1 MTSAT
6 GAALER
12 LALPLRWRNRLA
24 WSAAGVG
31 GAALVAGGLSW
42 LVRIDVLVSPA
53 WVLWAWIL
61 GLVGLGWA
69 GWRAWSQ
76 ERDLRAGPLASW
88 LEQNGPWRRGAL
100 VSLLDAPGRGT
111 SPGLLVVADQTHA
124 RTVTEVGPGA
134 LGTLHRAAGRRVGLM
149 LLVLAGGAGSLLSA
163 NPARGAVALLWHP
176 MRALDLLRAPVR
188 LAAERTEVD
197 RGDTVA
203 VSVDAPGRRDV
214 LLWTREPGVAWAAR
228 LVTLDTAGRAT
239 IPVGPLDTDLLI
251 RASGGG
257 RSSDTVRIH
266 VRLPAFLGRVDLTAE
281 YPAYLGMPSEPL
293 PVSGDTLLLPAGT
306 TIRST
311 GETTTPLQSGSWI
324 GPEGPVELTVEGPR
338 FSGRFAPVRSGVFR
352 LDLRTADGQQVAGN
366 PVEIPVQVVPDS
378 APAVDIPS
386 PGADTLLAV
395 DPIVML
401 VVDARDDHGLRSLGL
416 DLSRRSPGRSD
427 STLRVPL
434 SLPPGGA
441 DRAILPARL
450 VLAQLD
456 ARPGD
461 TVRYR
466 AWAVDNAPGG
476 QRGTSREYLLLV
488 PTARDERASQRE
500 ETSEAQRTLDSLVS
514 ESRALER
521 QAEDL
526 ARSQSRMAPDGGRP
540 DGQNRPLSFDE
551 ARRAEAVAQGEEQ
564 LLAEAE
570 KLEQSLKQLAEAAEQ
585 GGATDSAFARRLAEV
600 REELRRAL
608 SPELRKT
615 LEDLQKAIE
624 NLDAERTREAV
635 ERLAEAQKELREALE
650 RSREL
655 FRRAALEG
663 ELGGLEQEAKE
674 VAEAQEALAR
684 QLAAGDSTAA
694 SAQDELAA
702 RTDSLATGLD
712 KAADAMTGDSASA
725 AMQAGAERTREAAQ
739 AMRQA
744 SQAARQGKKAEAG
757 EAGEEAAGAMQEVQQ
772 AVEEQREAQ
781 QEEWRAEVMQ
791 ALDRALAETS
801 RLAKRQLQVAADLQ
815 RGGPVDDVLRDQ
827 ASVEEGVR
835 QLVEQMK
842 TAAGQNALVSPRIGT
857 TLAAAGQQMGR
868 ARGAISTASP
878 NVREA
883 GARAGEAIDALNA
896 AAYQMLRSRGDVS
909 GSSSGSGLAEALE
922 RMARMAQQQGAL
934 SQQAGGLLPMAGQGA
949 LEQQLQQM
957 AAEQR
962 ALSQEL
968 ERVRAM
974 GELSGAGELAAE
986 AEDLARRLEAGRLDA
1001 ETVARQERLFQRM
1014 LDAGRTLQGEEKDDE
1029 KERES
1034 RAAGE
1039 DPPRLPP
1046 DLDRRV
1052 RDLGWRWPSW
1062 DELMRYSP
1070 EERKLV
1076 ADYFRRLSGGRRAP

>member
-1 MTSAT
+1 MSAT
-6 GAALER
+6 GSALER
-12 LALPLRWRNRLA
+12 LALPLRRRSRLA
-24 WSAAGVG
+24 WSAAGAG
-31 GAALVAGGLSW
+31 GAALVAGGLAW
-42 LVRIDVLVSPA
+42 LVRMELILSPA
-53 WVLWAWIL
+53 WVLWAWAL
-61 GLVGLGWA
+61 GAGGVGFA
-69 GWRAWSQ
+69 AWRAWRQ
-76 ERDLRAGPLASW
+76 ERTLRVRPLARW
-88 LEQNGPWRRGAL
+88 MEECGAWRRGAL
-100 VSLLDAPGRGT
+100 LSLLDTPGAGT
-111 SPGLLVVADQTHA
+111 SPGLLGAADRTHA
-124 RTVTEVGPGA
+124 REVDEAGPDA
-134 LGTLHRAAGRRVGLM
+134 LASLHQGFRRRAGLM
-149 LLVLAGGAGSLLSA
+149 LVMLGVGAATLLSA

-188 LAAERTEVD
+188 LAAERTEAD
-197 RGDTVA
+197 RGDSVA
-203 VSVDAPGRRDV
+203 LFVEAPGRRDV

-228 LVTLDTAGRAT
+228 LVSLDTAGHAAV
-239 IPVGPLDTDLLI
+239 PVGPLDADLLV
-251 RASGGG
+251 RATGGG

-266 VRLPAFLGRVDLTAE
+266 VRVPAFLGRVDLTAE

-306 TIRST
+306 SIRST
-311 GETTTPLQSGSWI
+311 GESTTPLRSGTWI
-324 GPEGPVELTVEGPR
+324 GPDGPVELTVEGSR
-338 FSGRFAPVRSGVFR
+338 FSGRFDAARSGVYR
-352 LDLRTADGQQVAGN
+352 LDLRTADGQRVAGN
-366 PVEIPVQVVPDS
+366 PVEIPVQVLPDS
-378 APAVDIPS
+378 APVVEIPS
-386 PGADTLLAV
+386 PGADTMLAL
-395 DPIVML
+395 DPTVAL
-401 VVDARDDHGLRSLGL
+401 VVDARDDHALRALGL
-416 DLSRRSPGRSD
+416 DVSRRSPGRPD
-427 STLRVPL
+427 SSLRLLLP
-434 SLPPGGA
+434 LPPGGA
-441 DRAILPARL
+441 DRAILPARIVL
-450 VLAQLD
+450 VQLD

-461 TVRYR
+461 TVRYA

-476 QRGTSREYLLLV
+476 QRGRSREYLLLV

-500 ETSEAQRTLDSLVS
+500 ETSDARRTLDSLVS

-526 ARSQSRMAPDGGRP
+526 ARSQARTAPDGGRP
-540 DGQNRPLSFDE
+540 DNPNRALSFEE
-551 ARRAEAVAQGEEQ
+551 ARRAEAVAKGEEQ
-564 LLAEAE
+564 LIAEAE
-570 KLEQSLKQLAEAAEQ
+570 KLEQSLKQLTEAAEQ

-615 LEDLQKAIE
+615 LEVLQKAIE
-624 NLDAERTREAV
+624 NLDAERTRQALEQ
-635 ERLAEAQKELREALE
+635 LAEAQQELREALE

-674 VAEAQEALAR
+674 MAEAQDALAR
-684 QLAAGDSTAA
+684 QLAAGDSAA
-694 SAQDELAA
+694 TEAEEALAA
-702 RTDSLATGLD
+702 RADSLATGLD
-712 KAADAMTGDSASA
+712 KAAEAMTADSAEA
-725 AMQAGAERTREAAQ
+725 AMQAGAERAREAAES
-739 AMRQA
+739 MRQA
-744 SQAARQGKKAEAG
+744 SRAARQGQRAEAG
-757 EAGEEAAGAMQEVQQ
+757 KSGEEAAGAMKDVQQ
-772 AVEEQREAQ
+772 AVEEQRESQ
-781 QEEWRAEVMQ
+781 QEEWRAEVVR

-815 RGGPVDDVLRDQ
+815 RGGALEEVLRAQ

-868 ARGAISTASP
+868 TRGAISTASP

-922 RMARMAQQQGAL
+922 RMAQMAQQQGAL

-949 LEQQLQQM
+949 LQQQLQQM

-968 ERVRAM
+968 ERVRAL
-974 GELSGAGELAAE
+974 GELPGAGDLAAE

-1014 LDAGRTLQGEEKDDE
+1014 LDAGRTLRGEEKDDE

-1034 RAAGE
+1034 RRAGE
-1039 DPPRLPP
+1039 DPPLLPP

-1062 DELMRYSP
+1062 EDLLRYSP

-1076 ADYFRRLSGGRRAP
+1076 ADYFRRLSGGRRTP

>member
-1 MTSAT
+1 MSAT
-6 GAALER
+6 GSALER
-12 LALPLRWRNRLA
+12 LAHPLRWQNRLV

-31 GAALVAGGLSW
+31 AAALVAGGLAW
-42 LVRIDVLVSPA
+42 LVRMNLLTSPA
-53 WVLWAWIL
+53 WVLWAWTL
-61 GLVGLGWA
+61 GLGGGGLA
-69 GWRAWSQ
+69 IWRARRQ
-76 ERDLRAGPLASW
+76 GRALQARSLAAW
-88 LEQNGPWRRGAL
+88 LEQHGLWRRGAL
-100 VSLLDAPGRGT
+100 LSLLDPAGEGT
-111 SPGLLVVADQTHA
+111 SPGLLAAADGGHA
-124 RTVTEVGPGA
+124 REVEEAGPAA
-134 LGTLHRAAGRRVGLM
+134 LVPLHREFRRRTGRMLLMLAVGL
-149 LLVLAGGAGSLLSA
+149 AGLLSA
-163 NPARGAVALLWHP
+163 NPARGSVALLWHP

-188 LAAERTEVD
+188 LVAERTEAD
-197 RGDTVA
+197 RGESVA

-228 LVTLDTAGRAT
+228 LVSLDTAGRAT
-239 IPVGPLDTDLLI
+239 VQVGPLDTDLLV

-281 YPAYLGMPSEPL
+281 YPAYLGIPSEP
-293 PVSGDTLLLPAGT
+293 LLLPAGT
-306 TIRST
+306 ILRSS
-311 GETTTPLQSGSWI
+311 GETTTPLGSASWN
-324 GPEGPVELTVEGPR
+324 GPEGAANLTVDGAR
-338 FSGRFAPVRSGVFR
+338 FSGRFTPARSGVYR
-352 LDLRTADGQQVAGN
+352 LDLRTAEGRRVAGD
-366 PVEIPVQVVPDS
+366 PVEVPVRMVPDS
-378 APAVDIPS
+378 APVVEIPV
-386 PGADTLLAV
+386 PGADTMLALEPTV
-395 DPIVML
+395 PL
-401 VVDARDDHGLRSLGL
+401 VVDARDDHALRGLGI
-416 DLSRRSPGRSD
+416 DARRRGAGRPD
-427 STLRVPL
+427 SALRIPL
-434 SLPPGGA
+434 ALPPGGT
-441 DRAILPARL
+441 DRAILPTRL

-461 TVRYR
+461 TVAYV
-466 AWAVDNAPGG
+466 AWAIDNAPGG
-476 QRGTSREYLLLV
+476 QRGRSREYLLLV
-488 PTARDERASQRE
+488 PTARNERASQRE
-500 ETSEAQRTLDSLVS
+500 EISEAGRTLDSLVA

-526 ARSQSRMAPDGGRP
+526 ARSQSRIAPDGGRP
-540 DGQNRPLSFDE
+540 DNQSSALSFEE
-551 ARRAEAVAQGEEQ
+551 ARRAEAVAKGEEE
-564 LLAEAE
+564 LIAEAE
-570 KLEQSLKQLAEAAEQ
+570 KLGESLQQLAEAAER
-585 GGATDSAFARRLAEV
+585 GGATDTSFARRLAEV

-615 LEDLQKAIE
+615 LEALQKAIE
-624 NLDAERTREAV
+624 NLDAERTRQAV
-635 ERLAEAQKELREALE
+635 QQLAEAQQELREALE

-663 ELGGLEQEAKE
+663 ELGGLEQEARE

-684 QLAAGDSTAA
+684 QLASGDSAATAPEE
-694 SAQDELAA
+694 ELAV

-712 KAADAMTGDSASA
+712 KAAEAMTGDSAQTA
-725 AMQAGAERTREAAQ
+725 LQAGAERAREAA
-739 AMRQA
+739 ASMRQA
-744 SQAARQGKKAEAG
+744 AQAARQGKRAEAG
-757 EAGEEAAGAMQEVQQ
+757 DAGEEAAGAMQEVQQ
-772 AVEEQREAQ
+772 AVKEQRESQ
-781 QEEWRAEVMQ
+781 QEEWRAEVVQ

-815 RGGPVDDVLRDQ
+815 RGGPVDEVLRAQ

-857 TLAAAGQQMGR
+857 TPAAAGQQMGR

-878 NVREA
+878 NAREA

-922 RMARMAQQQGAL
+922 RMAQMAQQQGAL
-934 SQQAGGLLPMAGQGA
+934 SQQAGGLLPMAGQGV
-949 LEQQLQQM
+949 LQQQLQQM

-968 ERVRAM
+968 ERVRAL
-974 GELSGAGELAAE
+974 GELPGAGELAAE

-1034 RAAGE
+1034 RTAGD
-1039 DPPRLPP
+1039 DPPLLPP

-1062 DELMRYSP
+1062 EELLRYSP

-1076 ADYFRRLSGGRRAP
+1076 ADYFRRLSGGRRTP

>member
-1 MTSAT
+1 MSAT
-6 GAALER
+6 GSALDR
-12 LALPLRWRNRLA
+12 LAVPLRWRSRLA
-24 WSAAGVG
+24 WGAAGVG
-31 GAALVAGGLSW
+31 GAAFTAGGLAW
-42 LVRIDVLVSPA
+42 LVRMDLLVSPV
-53 WVLWAWIL
+53 WVLWAW
-61 GLVGLGWA
+61 GLGAGGIALA
-69 GWRAWSQ
+69 GWRAWQQ
-76 ERDLRAGPLASW
+76 ERALHARSLATR
-88 LEQNGPWRRGAL
+88 LEEDGIWRRGVL
-100 VSLLDAPGRGT
+100 RSLLDAPGAGT
-111 SPGLLVVADQTHA
+111 SSGLLVAADQTHA
-124 RTVTEVGPGA
+124 REVDEAGPGA
-134 LGTLHRAAGRRVGLM
+134 LASLHRAVRRRVGLM
-149 LLVLAGGAGSLLSA
+149 LLVLAVGIASLLSA
-163 NPARGAVALLWHP
+163 HPARGAVALLWHP

-197 RGDTVA
+197 RGDTVT
-203 VSVDAPGRRDV
+203 VVVDAPGRRDV

-239 IPVGPLDTDLLI
+239 VPVGPLDTDLLV

-281 YPAYLGMPSEPL
+281 YPTYLGMPSEPL

-311 GETTTPLQSGSWI
+311 GEATTPLRSGSWT
-324 GPEGPVELTVEGPR
+324 GPDGPVELTVEGTR
-338 FSGRFAPVRSGVFR
+338 FSGRFDPARSGVFR
-352 LDLRTADGQQVAGN
+352 LDLRTVDGQQVAGD
-366 PVEIPVQVVPDS
+366 PVEIPVQVLPDS
-378 APAVDIPS
+378 APVVEIPS
-386 PGADTLLAV
+386 PGVDTMLAV
-395 DPIVML
+395 EPTVAL
-401 VVDARDDHGLRSLGL
+401 VVDARDDHGLRALGL
-416 DLSRRSPGRSD
+416 DVSRRSPGRPD
-427 STLRVPL
+427 STMRVPL
-434 SLPPGGA
+434 SLPAGGA

-450 VLAQLD
+450 VLAQVD

-466 AWAVDNAPGG
+466 AWAIDNAPGG
-476 QRGTSREYLLLV
+476 QRGQSREYLLLV
-488 PTARDERASQRE
+488 PTARDGRASQRE
-500 ETSEAQRTLDSLVS
+500 ETSAARRALDSLVS

-526 ARSQSRMAPDGGRP
+526 ARSQSRMGPDGGRP
-540 DGQNRPLSFDE
+540 DSPSRPLSFED

-564 LLAEAE
+564 LIAEAE
-570 KLEQSLKQLAEAAEQ
+570 KLEQSLRQLTEAAEQ

-615 LEDLQKAIE
+615 LEALQKAIE
-624 NLDAERTREAV
+624 NLDADRTRQAV
-635 ERLAEAQKELREALE
+635 EQLAEAQKELREALE

-663 ELGGLEQEAKE
+663 ELGGLEQEARD

-684 QLAAGDSTAA
+684 QLAAGDSAA
-694 SAQDELAA
+694 AAAEEQLAA
-702 RTDSLATGLD
+702 RTDSLARGLD
-712 KAADAMTGDSASA
+712 KAADAMTGDSTSST
-725 AMQAGAERTREAAQ
+725 MQAGAERTREAAES
-739 AMRQA
+739 MRQA
-744 SQAARQGKKAEAG
+744 AQAARQGKRAEAG
-757 EAGEEAAGAMQEVQQ
+757 QSGEEAAEAMQEVQQ
-772 AVEEQREAQ
+772 AVEEQRRDQ

-801 RLAKRQLQVAADLQ
+801 RLAKRQLEVASDLQ
-815 RGGPVDDVLRDQ
+815 RGGAMDEVLRNQ

-868 ARGAISTASP
+868 ARAAVSTASP

-974 GELSGAGELAAE
+974 GELPGAGQLAAE

-1034 RAAGE
+1034 RTAGE
-1039 DPPRLPP
+1039 DPPLLPP

-1062 DELMRYSP
+1062 EELLRYSP

-1076 ADYFRRLSGGRRAP
+1076 ADYFRRLSGGRRTP